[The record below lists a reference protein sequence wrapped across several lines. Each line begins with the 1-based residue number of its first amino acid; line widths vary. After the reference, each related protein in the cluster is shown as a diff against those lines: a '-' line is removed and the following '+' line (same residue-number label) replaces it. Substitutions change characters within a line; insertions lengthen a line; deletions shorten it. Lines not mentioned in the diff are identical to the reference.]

1 MCYWVLPE
9 YGIPIVHSTMQSITE
24 EQQATKEVRLELAS
38 LNNSIKRKLGDPH
51 EDDSIYTYDLSDPNI
66 NDDESLSILHQ
77 NLHPLNP
84 KHLCQRLMNGS
95 LRLMTNI
102 SQQKLNSHEE
112 VRKC

>member
-9 YGIPIVHSTMQSITE
+9 YGIPIVHSTIQSITE

-66 NDDESLSILHQ
+66 NDDEIPEHITQEFAPIEPEASMPEADEWVAEAYDQ
-77 NLHPLNP
+77 Y
-84 KHLCQRLMNGS
+84 
-95 LRLMTNI
+95 I
-102 SQQKLNSHEE
+102 SAEVKLP
-112 VRKC
+112 